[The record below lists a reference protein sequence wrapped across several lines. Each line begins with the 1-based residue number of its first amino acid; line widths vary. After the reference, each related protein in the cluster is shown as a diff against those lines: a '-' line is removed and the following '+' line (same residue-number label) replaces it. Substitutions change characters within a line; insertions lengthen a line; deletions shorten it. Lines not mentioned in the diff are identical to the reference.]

1 MANLIPMDQA
11 ANMLGMT
18 VEKLTELRSNNEI
31 FGYRDGQNW
40 KFKMSELERVANEL
54 DIQLKASVEGE
65 APLILDDEDEDDFG
79 FDLSDSSA
87 EISSSDISL
96 GLEDSSELSL
106 EDSGELLT
114 PGGASSLSGV
124 DEFSFEDSGE
134 LSLEDSGELLMG
146 AGSLSG
152 STEAETVKPTN
163 EFSLEDSGEL
173 SLEDSGELLMGAGS
187 LSGSNEAETVKPANE
202 FSLEDSGEIGLE
214 DSGDLLML
222 EGASDVLSS
231 DDGLDDDESLSFGS
245 SDISL
250 AASSKDLPSPS
261 DTNALLAA
269 GSGSNLLDDEEVS
282 GGATPSDTGM
292 MLAAADNI
300 DDDDDDDLFGDDL
313 ELIEDDSFEESA
325 ELSSDFEDSDLV
337 LDDSD
342 SSAEIVLAGGES
354 GINLGLN
361 ASGIELDEEPLE
373 LGGSDIDS
381 LELPEDDDDLLEL
394 DDLGDSGA
402 MAQEDEF
409 KLTALEE
416 DLEDQSS
423 GSQVIALEDSGIYND
438 EGEASILGSDVLS
451 AQPAMLPAS
460 DPGASPG
467 FTGSVFDQADAGTM
481 APAAAAG
488 AMGMAAVAAPP
499 EAPYTIWQ
507 VIGLGFVAALLLVGG
522 MVGYDI
528 ARNLWMPEDQVISSG
543 VMKFFLE
550 ITGMG

>member
-1 MANLIPMDQA
+1 MCI
-11 ANMLGMT
+11 
-18 VEKLTELRSNNEI
+18 
-31 FGYRDGQNW
+31 RD
-40 KFKMSELERVANEL
+40 R
-54 DIQLKASVEGE
+54 
-65 APLILDDEDEDDFG
+65 
-79 FDLSDSSA
+79 
-87 EISSSDISL
+87 
-96 GLEDSSELSL
+96 
-106 EDSGELLT
+106 
-114 PGGASSLSGV
+114 
-124 DEFSFEDSGE
+124 
-134 LSLEDSGELLMG
+134 
-146 AGSLSG
+146 
-152 STEAETVKPTN
+152 
-163 EFSLEDSGEL
+163 
-173 SLEDSGELLMGAGS
+173 
-187 LSGSNEAETVKPANE
+187 
-202 FSLEDSGEIGLE
+202 
-214 DSGDLLML
+214 
-222 EGASDVLSS
+222 
-231 DDGLDDDESLSFGS
+231 
-245 SDISL
+245 
-250 AASSKDLPSPS
+250 
-261 DTNALLAA
+261 
-269 GSGSNLLDDEEVS
+269 
-282 GGATPSDTGM
+282 
-292 MLAAADNI
+292 
-300 DDDDDDDLFGDDL
+300 
-313 ELIEDDSFEESA
+313 
-325 ELSSDFEDSDLV
+325 
-337 LDDSD
+337 
-342 SSAEIVLAGGES
+342 
-354 GINLGLN
+354 
-361 ASGIELDEEPLE
+361 
-373 LGGSDIDS
+373 
-381 LELPEDDDDLLEL
+381 DDDDLLEL